1 MCSGLK
7 LTSLKFGAR
16 STYFDWL
23 LQRWF
28 YKTASTPAHHPEI
41 DGNRVLCMVYTE
53 GVGAVKETAVAMFAK
68 YGNCL
73 NSRNFLS
80 VLNAFEHLFYRY
92 LSFPAK
98 KGFCRVEN
106 IDRYIKNEGYTK
118 PVLILQPVYR
128 YSIRIEHR
136 CAAQGRTTSSDSGH
150 FTELEKLTGHGNEH
164 STGQL
169 SIVWTQALFTQALF
183 TYRYKPCSRVGT
195 NTVHVQ
201 T

>member
-1 MCSGLK
+1 M
-7 LTSLKFGAR
+7 TSLKFGAR

-28 YKTASTPAHHPEI
+28 YKTASPPAHHPEI
-41 DGNRVLCMVYTE
+41 DGNRVLCMGYAE

-80 VLNAFEHLFYRY
+80 VLNAFEHLFYGY

-106 IDRYIKNEGYTK
+106 IDIDISKMRDTRNRY
-118 PVLILQPVYR
+118 
-128 YSIRIEHR
+128 
-136 CAAQGRTTSSDSGH
+136 
-150 FTELEKLTGHGNEH
+150 
-164 STGQL
+164 
-169 SIVWTQALFTQALF
+169 
-183 TYRYKPCSRVGT
+183 
-195 NTVHVQ
+195 
-201 T
+201 